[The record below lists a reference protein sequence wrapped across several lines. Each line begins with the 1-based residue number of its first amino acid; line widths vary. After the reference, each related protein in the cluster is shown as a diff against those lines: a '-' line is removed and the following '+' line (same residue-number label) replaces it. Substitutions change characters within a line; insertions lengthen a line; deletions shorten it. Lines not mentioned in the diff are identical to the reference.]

1 MVKSAKQ
8 RISASGRRAMAIE
21 FISAGK
27 VHSQTDLVD
36 LLADAGVKV
45 TQATASR
52 DLDEVGAIRAKTA
65 SGAMTY
71 RFLESDAQPLSRVT
85 RVSDQLI
92 LSVVGSGNLAVVR
105 TPPGGANLLASAIDR
120 ATLSGELTAAI
131 GTIAGDDTVLVVAK
145 QANGGPALAA
155 VLKEFAASARKSK
168 SSNIRKTK
176 ARKRK

>member
-1 MVKSAKQ
+1 MVKRAKR
-8 RISASGRRAMAIE
+8 RITASGRRAMAIE

-71 RFLESDAQPLSRVT
+71 RFLESDAQPRNQVT

-92 LSVVGSGNLAVVR
+92 LSVAGSGNLAVVR

-120 ATLSGELTAAI
+120 AALNDGLTEVI

-145 QANGGPALAA
+145 HANGGPALAE
-155 VLKEFAASARKSK
+155 VLKEFAASARRSK
-168 SSNIRKTK
+168 NSNIRKTK

>member
-1 MVKSAKQ
+1 
-8 RISASGRRAMAIE
+8 
-21 FISAGK
+21 
-27 VHSQTDLVD
+27 
-36 LLADAGVKV
+36 
-45 TQATASR
+45 
-52 DLDEVGAIRAKTA
+52 
-65 SGAMTY
+65 MTY
-71 RFLESDAQPLSRVT
+71 RFLESDAQPLNRVT